1 MNIFRN
7 LLLWLNP
14 PPPEPIVPMETPRIS
29 TESLCTVIF
38 TLGLDKTI
46 TVEIELNTE
55 GVSLSQDAYLY
66 KAKVLADFL
75 NIINTGKLEPQMKEI
90 LLDSMTSVE
99 KRLYIEYALA
109 YWNLLI
115 DSDQV
120 KQDDIFILPSQVFSG
135 FMPKH
140 NKNNI

>member
-1 MNIFRN
+1 MNIFRH

-14 PPPEPIVPMETPRIS
+14 PPPEPLVAIEPPIIP
-29 TESLCTVIF
+29 TESLCAVIF

-75 NIINTGKLEPQMKEI
+75 NIINTGKLEPQIKEI
-90 LLDSMTSVE
+90 LLDSMTSAE